1 MLETCGLLT
10 SLGYSVPKPDLIHP
24 LKHRQEL
31 WVVKRSLSQSACP
44 GSREIP
50 RPFHHVG
57 TQQEGTGYE
66 PERMPSPEC
75 DHAGALIVDSP
86 ASRTCVRPQGEIQ
99 LPPASPG
106 DPLKTSR

>member
-44 GSREIP
+44 GPSTETVEDGRVGKIMISFLCMKNSTE
-50 RPFHHVG
+50 HVG
-57 TQQEGTGYE
+57 YNAKGF
-66 PERMPSPEC
+66 PSWSSGKESTFQC
-75 DHAGALIVDSP
+75 RG
-86 ASRTCVRPQGEIQ
+86 RGF
-99 LPPASPG
+99 
-106 DPLKTSR
+106 DPWSGN